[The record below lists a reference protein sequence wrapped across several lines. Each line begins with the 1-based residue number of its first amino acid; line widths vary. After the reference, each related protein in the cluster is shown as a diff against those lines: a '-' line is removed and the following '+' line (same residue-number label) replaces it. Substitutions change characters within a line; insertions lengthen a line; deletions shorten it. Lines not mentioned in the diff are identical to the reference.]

1 MENIENS
8 FSEVFDILNN
18 MEKELYNKIP
28 KKFIKFIDD
37 NRNREYIPNIDYSKS
52 IAEQNI
58 LHDTEIIL
66 SIIYRKYLCDEN
78 QKIQLQHLDNVE
90 LEDYQ
95 KMLEKKYE
103 IDFSKRTQQIRDEL
117 QNVRKDT
124 NENVPNVI
132 TKPKWYQG
140 LVDKVLKLFKIK

>member
-52 IAEQNI
+52 ITDQNI
-58 LHDTEIIL
+58 LHNTEIIL

-90 LEDYQ
+90 LEEYQ
-95 KMLEKKYE
+95 KTLEEKYE
-103 IDFSKRTQQIRDEL
+103 IDFTKRTEEIREEL

-140 LVDKVLKLFKIK
+140 IVDKILKLFKIK